1 MNTYI
6 QPKNINGVDFRF
18 SLKHSSFAPTGF
30 ALLCMGQSVTEEG
43 MPFTETFTSLINKTY
58 REGEGLVMKVTPNT
72 RLPRGASWLLS
83 SRNGTQILV
92 LAE

>member
-1 MNTYI
+1 MNNYI
-6 QPKNINGVDFRF
+6 QPKNINGVSYRF
-18 SLKHSSFAPTGF
+18 SLKKSPASPTGISLF
-30 ALLCMGQSVTEEG
+30 CLGQGVDEEG

-58 REGEGLVMKVTPNT
+58 REGEGLVMKVTPNN